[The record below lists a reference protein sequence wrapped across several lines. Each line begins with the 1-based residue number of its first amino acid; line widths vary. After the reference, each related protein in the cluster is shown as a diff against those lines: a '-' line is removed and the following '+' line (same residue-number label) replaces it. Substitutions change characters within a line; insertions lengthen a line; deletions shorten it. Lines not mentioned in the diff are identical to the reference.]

1 MGGLEPWNNKIN
13 GVYEFISVIG
23 KSKEIPEIPK
33 QFSYELK
40 DFVLHCLE
48 KDPDKRAD
56 VDFLLNH
63 FFITQTKMDN
73 KTILMN

>member
-1 MGGLEPWNNKIN
+1 MGGLEPWNNLN
-13 GVYEFISVIG
+13 GFYQYIEVVG

-40 DFVLHCLE
+40 DFILHCLE

-56 VDFLLNH
+56 TDFLLNH
-63 FFITQTKMDN
+63 IFITGAKMDN